1 MHSTENNLDDINLDE
16 VFKDAQEVLDAMPT
30 QEKVKTLSTL
40 AHEQL
45 TLEQEIAKEEAALE
59 EKKKK
64 YRELSEIKIP
74 EIMDELMIDEF
85 RMTNGVKL
93 TIAPYYSGKI
103 TDPAAYKWLEENN
116 HADIIKGEV
125 NIPFPKGFD
134 KQKLRAINN
143 IAKEFGLEADIGEQV
158 HPSTLRA
165 WIKDMIKSGEQFPRD
180 LFNVYVGKRTK
191 LSLK

>member
-1 MHSTENNLDDINLDE
+1 MQNTDLNLDD
-16 VFKDAQEVLDAMPT
+16 VFKDAQDVLDSIPA
-30 QEKVKTLSTL
+30 QEKLANLSKL
-40 AHEQL
+40 AHQQL
-45 TLEQEIAKEEAALE
+45 ELEQEIARMEAALSD
-59 EKKKK
+59 KKEV

-74 EIMDELMIDEF
+74 EIMDELSIDEF
-85 RMTNGVKL
+85 RLTNGVKVS
-93 TIAPYYSGKI
+93 ISPYYSGKI

-125 NIPFPKGFD
+125 HIPFPKGFD
-134 KQKLRAINN
+134 KKLLRV
-143 IAKEFGLEADIGEQV
+143 IADTTKNVGLQADIGEQV

-165 WIKDMIKSGEQFPRD
+165 WIKDMIRTGQQFPRE

>member
-1 MHSTENNLDDINLDE
+1 MHNTDLNLDD
-16 VFKDAQEVLDAMPT
+16 VFKDAQEVLDTIPAK
-30 QEKVKTLSTL
+30 EKLSNLSKL

-45 TLEQEIAKEEAALE
+45 NLEQEIAKMEATLSD
-59 EKKKK
+59 KKEK

-74 EIMDELMIDEF
+74 EIMDELSIDEF
-85 RMTNGVKL
+85 RLSNGVKV

-103 TDPAAYKWLEENN
+103 VDPAAYKWLEDNN
-116 HADIIKGEV
+116 HADIIKGEMH
-125 NIPFPKGFD
+125 IPFPKGFS
-134 KQKLRAINN
+134 KQQLRI
-143 IAKEFGLEADIGEQV
+143 IADTAKNVGLPVEVGEQV

-165 WIKDMIKSGEQFPRD
+165 WIKNMITTGEQFPRE